1 MTAAD
6 TGAAPAGPQA
16 LTSVLLAGGGS
27 AGHVSPLLA
36 TADALTRRHPEVRVA
51 ALGTELNRRIVT
63 AHQLAGVT
71 VIDPATT
78 WIDVSVTIGQDVTI
92 EPGTQLRGRTTIGS
106 DAVVGPDTTLTDVV
120 VGEGARF
127 TINA

>member
-36 TADALTRRHPEVRVA
+36 VADALRRRDPSMRIT
-51 ALGTELNRRIVT
+51 ALGTATGLEARIV
-63 AHQLAGVT
+63 
-71 VIDPATT
+71 PARGYPLEL
-78 WIDVSVTIGQDVTI
+78 VPKVPLPRR
-92 EPGTQLRGRTTIGS
+92 PG
-106 DAVVGPDTTLTDVV
+106 PM
-120 VGEGARF
+120 GE
-127 TINA
+127 